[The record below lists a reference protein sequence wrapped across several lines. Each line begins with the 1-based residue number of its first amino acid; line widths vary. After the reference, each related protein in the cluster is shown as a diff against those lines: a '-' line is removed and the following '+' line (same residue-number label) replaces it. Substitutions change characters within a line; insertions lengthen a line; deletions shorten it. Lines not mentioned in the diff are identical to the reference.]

1 MLEAV
6 QKPNCASKENINTM
20 IHPSGIV
27 NVTQNLKGKKQMG
40 DFNLEQ
46 NIELTLSLTLNI
58 TYSRAAKNA

>member
-1 MLEAV
+1 MSH
-6 QKPNCASKENINTM
+6 KTSKA
-20 IHPSGIV
+20 
-27 NVTQNLKGKKQMG
+27 KKMG